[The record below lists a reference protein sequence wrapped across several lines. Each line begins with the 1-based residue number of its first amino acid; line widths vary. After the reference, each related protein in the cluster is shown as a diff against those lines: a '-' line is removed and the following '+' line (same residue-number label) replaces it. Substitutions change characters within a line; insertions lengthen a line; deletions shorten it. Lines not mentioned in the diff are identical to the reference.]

1 MLVLVGIV
9 LAAAAVFLRQFHW
22 QYQSG
27 QWLLPI
33 IVAAAIVDSINPCA
47 FSILLLT
54 IAFMFSLGKSR
65 RKVLAIGAVYIL
77 GIFIVYLLIGLGIL
91 KTLQLFNVPHALAKF
106 GAVILIAAGILSV
119 INKLYPRFP
128 IKLKLPELSHQ
139 KIATQMEKATIGAAL
154 GLGILVGM
162 FEFPCTGGPY
172 LLILSLL
179 HDQTTLYVG
188 LSYLSLYNAIF
199 VLPLV
204 IILLIAADNSL
215 LEKVKNWKR
224 QESGPMR
231 LWGGLAMIILGLLIF
246 ML

>member
-1 MLVLVGIV
+1 MLVLAG
-9 LAAAAVFLRQFHW
+9 AALVIAAILLRQFHW

-33 IVAAAIVDSINPCA
+33 IVAAAVVDSINPCA

-65 RKVLAIGAVYIL
+65 RKVLAIGAVYIF

-91 KTLQLFNVPHALAKF
+91 KTLQLFNVPHVLAKF
-106 GAVILIAAGILSV
+106 GAVILIAAGLLNIV
-119 INKLYPRFP
+119 NKLYPKFP
-128 IKLKLPELSHQ
+128 VKLKLPELSHQ

-154 GLGILVGM
+154 GLGILVGL

-179 HDQTTLYVG
+179 HDQAKYLTG
-188 LSYLSLYNAIF
+188 LSYLALYNAIF
-199 VLPLV
+199 VLPLI
-204 IILLIAADNSL
+204 IILLIAANAEL
-215 LEKVKNWKR
+215 LEKVKSWKR
-224 QESGPMR
+224 QESGAMR
-231 LWGGLAMIILGLLIF
+231 LWGGLAMIIIGLLILMF
-246 ML
+246 